1 MIRFNF
7 TIFWTLGAAANKRVF
22 EGFQLKCVG
31 GGGRFQ
37 RGVKFP
43 GGFE

>member
-22 EGFQLKCVG
+22 EGSQLKCG
-31 GGGRFQ
+31 GGEDDFRE
-37 RGVKFP
+37 V
-43 GGFE
+43 